1 MGMLIM
7 SKKEREQL
15 KVIGRL
21 DIGEITQATAAE
33 ILKLSTRWI
42 REKLKRYRIDGDAG
56 LVHKNRGRPCSRQ
69 WAPNEK
75 AIAIELLKS
84 EWRGFGPTFA
94 SEKLA
99 ELKGIKVSAETL
111 RKVMIA
117 HNLWKPGKRKPK
129 HRRWRERKLVRGI
142 LVQLDGSPHDWF
154 EGRGPKCTL
163 LVFIDD
169 ATSEILWLEFVESE
183 YFEGVASATKN
194 YIEMHGRPVSF
205 YVDHGSVFSV
215 NLNNPERDKKTH
227 FEMIMKD
234 LSIDV
239 IHARSPQAKGRVER
253 ANKTMQDRLVKE
265 MRLAGISS
273 IDQANDYI
281 RNSRFIAKHNA
292 KFAVPPA
299 QEHDA
304 HRSIEEYDLNNAF
317 CTREIRVITNDFT
330 IQHKRRI
337 FQVQKNQSAIV
348 RPKSKVVVCER
359 LDGKIAICSRN
370 TNLNFKELPMR
381 KANKISPVEYVN
393 LYRDEQ
399 EVSSG
404 PFLGN
409 LENFNNSS
417 PLNENRKFSCCEK
430 AEVFTLR

>member
-1 MGMLIM
+1 M
-7 SKKEREQL
+7 
-15 KVIGRL
+15 
-21 DIGEITQATAAE
+21 
-33 ILKLSTRWI
+33 LKLSTRWI
-42 REKLKRYRIDGDAG
+42 REKLRRYRIEGDAG
-56 LVHKNRGRPCSRQ
+56 LVHKNRGRPCPRQ
-69 WAPNEK
+69 WDPNEK

-99 ELKGIKVSAETL
+99 ELKDIKVSGETL

-117 HNLWKPGKRKPK
+117 HALWKPGKRKPK
-129 HRRWRERKLVRGI
+129 HRRWRERKLMRGI

-169 ATSEILWLEFVESE
+169 ATSEILWLEFGESE
-183 YFEGVASATKN
+183 SFKGVASATKK

-205 YVDHGSVFSV
+205 YVDYGSVFSV
-215 NLNNPERDKKTH
+215 NLNNPERDKKTY

-304 HRSIEEYDLNNAF
+304 HRAITGYDLNSIF
-317 CTREIRVITNDFT
+317 CTRETRVVTNDFT
-330 IQHKRRI
+330 IQYNRLV
-337 FQVQKNQSAIV
+337 FQIQKNQPAIV

-359 LDGKIAICSRN
+359 LDGKIAIRLRN
-370 TNLNFKELPMR
+370 ANLNFKELPMR
-381 KANKISPVEYVN
+381 KPNKLSPVEYVN
-393 LYRDEQ
+393 LHRNEP
-399 EVSSG
+399 ENSSS

-409 LENFNNSS
+409 LEDFKSGGSS
-417 PLNENRKFSCCEK
+417 NENRKFSCC
-430 AEVFTLR
+430 